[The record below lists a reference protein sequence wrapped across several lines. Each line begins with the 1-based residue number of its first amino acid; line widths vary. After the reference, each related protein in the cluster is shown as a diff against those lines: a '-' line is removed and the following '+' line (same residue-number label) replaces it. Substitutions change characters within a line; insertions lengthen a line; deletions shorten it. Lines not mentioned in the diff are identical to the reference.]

1 MCRIYLPRKGLA
13 VFADGERLSYI
24 HKKGSGVAMASLKYE
39 IATHVY
45 NAVKYKK
52 EGGSYNEV
60 TGIVKK
66 IDAYEKT
73 GLIVKSSWT
82 LE

>member
-1 MCRIYLPRKGLA
+1 MYGLFI
-13 VFADGERLSYI
+13 VYECPEVSITYFKADD
-24 HKKGSGVAMASLKYE
+24 
-39 IATHVY
+39 
-45 NAVKYKK
+45 KK
-52 EGGSYNEV
+52 EGGSYKEV